1 MNVKLATHILRKDLR
16 ENWLW
21 VALVMISAGGFMWA
35 RAAVPDATLP
45 SRNLILA
52 LLGAFGLAWA
62 TTCAFFVFRV
72 VHADRLDGD
81 TQYWLARPL
90 DWRNLFA
97 AKFAAIALVVI
108 TPLFC
113 CGLAELVA
121 AKVFSASLL
130 PQLLWHMVV
139 VSAFWII
146 PAWLLA
152 ALTRNTAQAALGLIA
167 TILAAAVL
175 NMLASTHG
183 GGITG
188 QQTSWIP
195 LGAAFVVAITAGPA
209 ILLSQYAS
217 RQTRRARMSYAAAAI
232 LLFAT
237 LSLLPSTT
245 LHATNHRLSKVK
257 LTPQPTFTLDSAR
270 PYPGTSRGM
279 LSYSNYRSIPLAPS
293 GLRDGWRMEGVGH
306 AHVESG
312 GEVMRPLPYSVT
324 YLQRTAG
331 SYWLTVPMRND
342 FHDRRRDSETS
353 IRAKLQLTIYG
364 NPRQYKIPAS
374 NGEIFIDGVGRCTST
389 FVETPLLSCAGP
401 FEIKPMVEAFLDTPG
416 MTQLLRHE
424 GTLAPIR
431 FSPEP
436 AVVKR
441 LHANLFQG
449 PDSSTQADQAR
460 DLIIHVMDPIGSAA
474 RTIDLKG
481 IRLAEHSQRFG
492 AR

>member
-1 MNVKLATHILRKDLR
+1 MKLATHILRKDFR

-21 VALVMISAGGFMWA
+21 VALVLISAVGFTWTQT
-35 RAAVPDATLP
+35 AVANTPLP
-45 SRNLILA
+45 SRNVILA
-52 LLGAFGLAWA
+52 LVGAFGLAWA
-62 TTCAFFVFRV
+62 TTCAFFVFRL

-90 DWRNLFA
+90 EWRHLFA
-97 AKFAAIALVVI
+97 AKFAAITLVVV

-113 CGLAELVA
+113 CGLAELITA
-121 AKVFSASLL
+121 EIFSASLL
-130 PQLLWHMVV
+130 PGLLWHMVV

-152 ALTRNTAQAALGLIA
+152 ALTRNTAQAALGLI
-167 TILAAAVL
+167 TTFLAAVVL
-175 NMLASTHG
+175 NMLLGARG

-209 ILLSQYAS
+209 ILLSQYAA
-217 RQTRRARMSYAAAAI
+217 RQTRRARIAYAAAAI

-237 LSLLPSTT
+237 LSLIPTRA
-245 LHATNHRLSKVK
+245 LHATNHRLSKVE
-257 LTPQPTFTLDSAR
+257 LTSQQPTFTLDSAR
-270 PYPGTSRGM
+270 PYPEAPRGM
-279 LSYSNYRSIPLAPS
+279 FRYSNYRAIPLAPS
-293 GLRDGWRMEGVGH
+293 GLPDGWRIEGLGH

-312 GEVMRPLPYSVT
+312 GEVMHPLPYTVT

-342 FHDRRRDSETS
+342 FHDRRRESETT
-353 IRAKLQLTIYG
+353 IRANLQLTIYG

-374 NGEIFIDGVGRCTST
+374 NGQILIDGVGRCTST

-416 MTQLLRHE
+416 MPQVLRHE
-424 GTLAPIR
+424 GSLAPIR

-436 AVVKR
+436 GVVQR
-441 LHANLFQG
+441 LRANLFQG
-449 PDSSTQADQAR
+449 PVSSTQADRAK

-474 RTIDLKG
+474 RTIELKG
-481 IRLAEHSQRFG
+481 IRLAEYSQPADDR
-492 AR
+492 